1 MIRSDFRAITVA
13 DSPAMAELL
22 RSRQLLERSTFPFLQ
37 NRCLN
42 TQYCVDV
49 LEELF
54 GNNRIMGIGAFV
66 NGKMVGYI
74 VGGIKVDAF
83 RGRHVWVPYEGV
95 AIREDQ
101 SPELIRAL
109 YAKVADSW
117 LKQGCFM
124 HYAVVPLGNQ
134 AYFEAFQRLSFF
146 VQQVHGVMNTEEYR
160 AFAQVSDAKV
170 RIADKADRKKM
181 GQLSAIIQSYQNAT
195 PTFELVLPEIAA
207 DIKAGYESTVED
219 GDMTV
224 LLAEKDGEELG
235 FQIYEAASS
244 GLMLPDGGV
253 ELSVAG
259 TYPCRMGSGVG
270 KKLMNEGCALM
281 SAREVRHMITDWRI
295 TNLAS
300 STFWPKCGFK
310 PVSYRMVRYIDSSW
324 TLAGSDNPDSK
335 GE

>member
-1 MIRSDFRAITVA
+1 MIRFDFRAITVA

-42 TQYCVDV
+42 TQYIVDV
-49 LEELF
+49 LEQLF
-54 GNNRIMGIGAFV
+54 RSNRVIGTGAFV

-74 VGGIKVDAF
+74 MGEIKVDTF
-83 RGRHVWVPYEGV
+83 RGRHVWVPYEGI

-146 VQQVHGVMNTEEYR
+146 IQQVHGVMNTEGYR
-160 AFAQVSDAKV
+160 PFAQVSDAKV

-181 GQLSAIIQSYQNAT
+181 GQLSGIIQSYQNAT
-195 PTFELVLPEIAA
+195 PTFELVLPEMAA
-207 DIKAGYESTVED
+207 DIKVGYEGTVED
-219 GDMTV
+219 GNMTV
-224 LLAEKDGEELG
+224 LLAEKDGEVLG
-235 FQIYEAASS
+235 FQMYGAADS
-244 GLMLPDGGV
+244 GLMSPDDSA
-253 ELSVAG
+253 ELNVAG
-259 TYPCRMGSGVG
+259 TYAGQMGAGVG

-281 SAREVRHMITDWRI
+281 KERGARHIIADWRI

-310 PVSYRMVRYIDSSW
+310 PVAYRMARHIDSNWAWASFDE
-324 TLAGSDNPDSK
+324 AYIR
-335 GE
+335 